1 MVKNI
6 LRDLKPEEYFFIHTG
21 AVIKNIKEFPV
32 ALKEMDEDTF
42 RYHHNPQT
50 NDFANWIKFLSDDK
64 EFVIKIEKALTRGEI
79 IKTVE
84 HQINSVEKVTAAVKI
99 AQKKK
104 LVVQL
109 PAKKEEKKRSKKI
122 SRKKAKKAKPKKKAV
137 IKKKKHLEQGGIVKL
152 EKDILSGL
160 KKLNKK
166 DGSWKKLK
174 NWVKKYRKRYSKDL
188 KGGIKEYLLGIVTGL
203 LLGLILGTFI

>member
-21 AVIKNIKEFPV
+21 AVIKNIKEFPA

-50 NDFANWIKFLSDDK
+50 NDFANWIKYLSEDK
-64 EFVIKIEKALTRGEI
+64 EFVAKIEKALTKKEI
-79 IKTVE
+79 IKTIE
-84 HQINSVEKVTAAVKI
+84 HQIISVEKVTAAVKI

-104 LVVQL
+104 LVTQL
-109 PAKKEEKKRSKKI
+109 PAEKEKGEKKKSKK
-122 SRKKAKKAKPKKKAV
+122 SPKEKAKAKSKKKYVRKQKSV
-137 IKKKKHLEQGGIVKL
+137 ISL
-152 EKDILSGL
+152 EKDILKRLRKIG
-160 KKLNKK
+160 KKN
-166 DGSWKKLK
+166 GSLKKLK
-174 NWVKKYRKRYSKDL
+174 NWIKKYGKRQSKHL
-188 KGGIKEYLLGIVTGL
+188 KGGIKEYLLGMVTGL

>member
-6 LRDLKPEEYFFIHTG
+6 LRTLKPEEYFFIHTG
-21 AVIKNIKEFPV
+21 AVIKNIRALPV
-32 ALKEMDEDTF
+32 ALKEMNEDTF

-64 EFVIKIEKALTRGEI
+64 EFVVKIEKALTKEEI
-79 IKTVE
+79 IKAIE
-84 HQINSVEKVTAAVKI
+84 LQIHSVEKVATAVKI

-109 PAKKEEKKRSKKI
+109 PAKKEK
-122 SRKKAKKAKPKKKAV
+122 KKAEKAKPKKKAV
-137 IKKKKHLEQGGIVKL
+137 RKKKNARKQKKVASL
-152 EKDILSGL
+152 EKDILEGL
-160 KKLNKK
+160 RKIGKKKCL
-166 DGSWKKLK
+166 WKKLK
-174 NWVKKYRKRYSKDL
+174 NLVKKSGKRYAKHL
-188 KGGIKEYLLGIVTGL
+188 KGGIKEYLLGMITGL